1 MSWCRYATPV
11 FCKGE
16 RNGDFSPQNCEKK
29 VYEFYEQ
36 MHYYSFN
43 GIGMLNERNL
53 VMCDGELWGVVEGM
67 GDLEGEHL
75 GWGPPGY
82 VTAHLSSELQF
93 LHLGKGIIVLVHNGV
108 LGIR

>member
-1 MSWCRYATPV
+1 M

-36 MHYYSFN
+36 MHYYLFN

-53 VMCDGELWGVVEGM
+53 VMCDGEAVRGSR
-67 GDLEGEHL
+67 GDGGFGGRRPTFGTSWVCNSTPLFR
-75 GWGPPGY
+75 
-82 VTAHLSSELQF
+82 VAISSSR
-93 LHLGKGIIVLVHNGV
+93 KGDNSTCS
-108 LGIR
+108 